1 MLFRNKRLCGGAAM
15 GTRLI
20 TLSENTA
27 WQTGVLA
34 EWGLSILI
42 EKDTHS
48 ILFDTGETISAAQNA
63 GSLGIDLTKIDTIVL
78 SHGHFDH
85 TGGLLHLLAK
95 IGREVTVIAHPDI
108 WAAKYN
114 RNSGRPEK
122 YIGIPYSREE
132 LEAVGAKFKLTAEPV
147 RIDEDII
154 TTGEIPR
161 LTDFESIDSS
171 LYVKTESGWK
181 PDELLDDQGIVIKT
195 PQGLAVIP
203 GCAHRGL
210 INTLHHAREMTGIQ
224 KIYLVAGGSHLIT
237 ASDEQIWQTISA
249 LNEMGVQKLAT
260 CHCTGMRA
268 NILLSQTFGKNF
280 ILNST
285 GTIINL
291 NQ

>member
-1 MLFRNKRLCGGAAM
+1 MTK
-15 GTRLI
+15 LI

-42 EKDTHS
+42 EKDESS
-48 ILFDTGETISAAQNA
+48 ILFDTGESISAAHNA
-63 GSLGIDLTKIDTIVL
+63 EILGIDLSKIDTVVL

-85 TGGLLHLLAK
+85 TGGLMSLLAQ
-95 IGREVTVIAHPDI
+95 IGHEVTIIAHPDI

-114 RNSGRPEK
+114 RKPDRPEK
-122 YIGIPYSREE
+122 YIGIPYSCEE
-132 LEAVGAKFKLTAEPV
+132 LEALGAKFTFTSEPV
-147 RIDEDII
+147 RIGEDVI
-154 TTGEIPR
+154 TTGEVPMF
-161 LTDFESIDSS
+161 TDFEAVDPT
-171 LYVKTESGWK
+171 LFVKNESGWQH
-181 PDELLDDQGIVIKT
+181 DELLDDQGIVIVT
-195 PQGLAVIP
+195 SQGLTVIP

-210 INTLHHAREMTGIQ
+210 INTLYQARKISGVD
-224 KIYLVAGGSHLIT
+224 KIYLVVGGAHLYN
-237 ASDEQIWQTISA
+237 ASDEQIWLTISA

-291 NQ
+291 S

>member
-1 MLFRNKRLCGGAAM
+1 M

-27 WQTGVLA
+27 WQSEVLA
-34 EWGLSILI
+34 EWGLSVLI
-42 EKDTHS
+42 EKDGHS
-48 ILFDTGETISAAQNA
+48 ILLDAGATFSAAQNA
-63 GSLGIDLTKIDTIVL
+63 SALGVDLSKISTIVL

-85 TGGLLHLLAK
+85 TGGLPHLLAA
-95 IGREVTVIAHPDI
+95 IGHEVAVIAHPDL
-108 WAAKYN
+108 WAPKYN
-114 RNSGRPEK
+114 CKSGRPEK
-122 YIGIPYSREE
+122 YIGIPYCREE
-132 LEAVGAKFKLTAEPV
+132 LEALGAEFKLSSKPV
-147 RIDEDII
+147 IIDADIT
-154 TTGEIPR
+154 TTGEVPM
-161 LTDFESIDSS
+161 LTDFESVDPV
-171 LYVKTESGWK
+171 LCLKTGNGWQ
-181 PDELLDDQGIVIKT
+181 PDPLLDDQGIIIKN
-195 PQGLAVIP
+195 PQGLAIIC

-210 INTLHHAREMTGIQ
+210 INTLNQARIITGTQ
-224 KIYLVAGGSHLIT
+224 KIDLVMGGAHLFS

-291 NQ
+291 S